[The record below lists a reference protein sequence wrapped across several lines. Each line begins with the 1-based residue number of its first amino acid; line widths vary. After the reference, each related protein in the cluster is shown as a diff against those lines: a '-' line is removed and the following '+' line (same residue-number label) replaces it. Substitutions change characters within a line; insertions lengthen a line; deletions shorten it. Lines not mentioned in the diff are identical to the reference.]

1 MIEDIFVSGDFNKT
15 YSKQLNIRATIRPI
29 DGLRIQLE
37 ASQNETQNVSRY
49 FFWDDSLE
57 VPKYNLD
64 APPIVSGSYSVS
76 FLSFNT
82 SFIDDDDQ
90 TFDNPV
96 FQKMREN
103 RSIISQRL
111 GERNINSVTRG
122 EFAEGYGSTSQEV
135 LLYSFLSAYSD
146 TDPNDVTIGDFTKIL
161 PMPNWNVTY
170 DGLSKIPFF
179 KRYFKSITLNHRY
192 RSTFSVGSYTR
203 NPNYETLNG
212 DPIVKDQNENFITDR
227 QLTTASIVESFS
239 PLINVDMTWNNSL
252 ITRLEMR
259 QDRNLSLSFNNN
271 QITEVKGKEYII
283 GLGYR
288 VQNLKLPFKVGK
300 VERASDLD
308 LRADI
313 SMRDNRT
320 VIRRIVENRNELT
333 AGQRIFSIKFT
344 ADYRFSN
351 RLNLRLFYD
360 RVANTPLISTTFPT
374 ANTNAGISLR
384 FTLSQ

>member
-1 MIEDIFVSGDFNKT
+1 
-15 YSKQLNIRATIRPI
+15 
-29 DGLRIQLE
+29 
-37 ASQNETQNVSRY
+37 
-49 FFWDDSLE
+49 
-57 VPKYNLD
+57 
-64 APPIVSGSYSVS
+64 IVSGSYSVS

-203 NPNYETLNG
+203 NPNY
-212 DPIVKDQNENFITDR
+212 
-227 QLTTASIVESFS
+227 
-239 PLINVDMTWNNSL
+239 
-252 ITRLEMR
+252 
-259 QDRNLSLSFNNN
+259 
-271 QITEVKGKEYII
+271 
-283 GLGYR
+283 
-288 VQNLKLPFKVGK
+288 
-300 VERASDLD
+300 
-308 LRADI
+308 
-313 SMRDNRT
+313 
-320 VIRRIVENRNELT
+320 
-333 AGQRIFSIKFT
+333 
-344 ADYRFSN
+344 
-351 RLNLRLFYD
+351 
-360 RVANTPLISTTFPT
+360 
-374 ANTNAGISLR
+374 
-384 FTLSQ
+384 